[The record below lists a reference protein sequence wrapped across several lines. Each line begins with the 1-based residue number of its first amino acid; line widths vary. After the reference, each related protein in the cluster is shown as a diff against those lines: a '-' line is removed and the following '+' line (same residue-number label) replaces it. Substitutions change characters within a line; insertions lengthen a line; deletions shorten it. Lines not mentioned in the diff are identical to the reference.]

1 MSCYPPNSLRASHI
15 GWASGS
21 TGWGLMLASPDGASA
36 QRRGQAS
43 DKSGFLGRRESSGLT
58 ASNRNGNDKV
68 PKCVHLCRSLSVEHK
83 RRKRFGDVQL
93 PAHLSS

>member
-1 MSCYPPNSLRASHI
+1 MSCYPPNSLRALHI

-21 TGWGLMLASPDGASA
+21 AGWDLMLASPDGASA
-36 QRRGQAS
+36 HRRGQAAH
-43 DKSGFLGRRESSGLT
+43 KSGLLGRKESSGLT

-68 PKCVHLCRSLSVEHK
+68 PKYVRLCRSLSVEHK
-83 RRKRFGDVQL
+83 RWKHFGDVQF